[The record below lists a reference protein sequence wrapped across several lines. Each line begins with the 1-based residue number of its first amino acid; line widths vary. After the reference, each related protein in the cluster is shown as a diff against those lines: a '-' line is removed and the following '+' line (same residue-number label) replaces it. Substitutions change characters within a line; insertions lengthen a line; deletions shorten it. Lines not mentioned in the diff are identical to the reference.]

1 MAGKG
6 EYLSGGA
13 AAVWDVRFVG
23 IVYEFLISQKLCGL
37 MQDAESA
44 DAGIENTDFRKNTS
58 KVTVKP
64 GGDSPLDTSYGVII

>member
-6 EYLSGGA
+6 KYFSGGA

-23 IVYEFLISQKLCGL
+23 VVYEFLISQKLYGL

-44 DAGIENTDFRKNTS
+44 DAGIENTDLRKNTS
-58 KVTVKP
+58 RVTVKP
-64 GGDSPLDTSYGVII
+64 EGT